1 MEFETSVVHS
11 GEEPNMEPG
20 GTGDIA
26 SPIHLSSTFA
36 RKRVDK
42 PTGGF
47 TYSRTTN
54 PTRSMLEAR
63 LAALEG
69 AKHGLAFS
77 SGLAAETSLL
87 LALLKSG
94 DHIVAFDDLYGGT
107 KRLFDKVMA
116 KFGVSVTYVDATDPA
131 KVKRAM
137 RKNTRMVWLETPT
150 NPLLKLCDIRAIS
163 EIAHAHSAVS
173 VVDNTFATPY
183 FQKPLEL
190 DADVSLYSTT
200 KYMNGHSDSIGGAI
214 VLSDEALNEKIKFMQ
229 NAAGAILSAFDSFL
243 VLRGLKTLPL
253 RMREHESNAMKAA
266 EFLEAR
272 SGVQRVRYPGLDSH
286 PQHGLAERQ
295 MSGFGGMITFEVSGG
310 RGAAIKFLESLR
322 LVSLAEDLGGV
333 KSLAEHP
340 ASMTHAD
347 IPRAARERIGISEAL
362 VRLSVGIE
370 ASDDIIADI
379 DQALARANGKR

>member
-116 KFGVSVTYVDATDPA
+116 KFGVSVTYADATDPA

-253 RMREHESNAMKAA
+253 RMREHGSNAMKVA

>member
-77 SGLAAETSLL
+77 SGLEAETSLL

-116 KFGVSVTYVDATDPA
+116 KFGVSVTYADATDPA

-253 RMREHESNAMKAA
+253 RMREHESNAMKVA

>member
-116 KFGVSVTYVDATDPA
+116 KFGVSVTYADATNPA

-253 RMREHESNAMKAA
+253 RMREHESNAMKVA

>member
-116 KFGVSVTYVDATDPA
+116 KFGVSVTYADATDPA